1 MDNGHIPTT
10 TAADRCVKLKVFLL
24 GDVCAHE
31 AVSILQ
37 ERLVDAAA
45 NTRVINRLQAAHGA
59 LACLQLDVLTLT
71 GSICTE
77 DWLNWMFV
85 CWMLL
90 KEDIRCYQTESV
102 SSV

>member
-1 MDNGHIPTT
+1 MSEERPMDNGHIPTT

-45 NTRVINRLQAAHGA
+45 NTRVINRLQAGEGNTAAHGA
-59 LACLQLDVLTLT
+59 LTCLQLDVPRL
-71 GSICTE
+71 SR
-77 DWLNWMFV
+77 LNAAAGWEH
-85 CWMLL
+85 LH
-90 KEDIRCYQTESV
+90 
-102 SSV
+102 